1 MTSATAKPE
10 TEAQQL
16 ERLCAQYGHLDGGK
30 LLLPMIKIEFGGR
43 IALASSMG
51 NESAVMLSMVAEIDQ
66 ATPVIFLQTGCLF
79 AETLAYRDQLR
90 SQLGLTDLRDIGPEY
105 AGLDVATPG
114 HALWNTAACRHLRK
128 VLPMTRAL
136 SGFDAWITGRK
147 RIHGD
152 GRAELPLFEIENG
165 QVKINP
171 LARWSAEMIAN
182 YCGSRGLPRHPLEA
196 EGYTSIGC
204 VPCTREP
211 APGEGPRGGRW
222 ADSDKT
228 ECGIHNAKWFRA
240 GENI

>member
-1 MTSATAKPE
+1 MALAMTKPE
-10 TEAQQL
+10 TEAQQV
-16 ERLCAQYGHLDGGK
+16 ERLNAQYGHLDGGD
-30 LLLPMIKIEFGGR
+30 LLRPMIEIEFGGR
-43 IALASSMG
+43 IGLASSMG
-51 NESAVMLSMVAEIDQ
+51 IESAVMLSLVAEIDR

-90 SQLGLTDLRDIGPEY
+90 TQLGLTDLRDIGPED

-114 HALWNTAACRHLRK
+114 HALWNTAACCHLRK
-128 VLPMTRAL
+128 VLPMARAL

-165 QVKINP
+165 QIKINP
-171 LARWSAEMIAN
+171 LARWSEEMIAN
-182 YCGSRGLPRHPLEA
+182 YYESRGLPRHPLEA
-196 EGYTSIGC
+196 EGYTSVGC
-204 VPCTREP
+204 APCTRKP
-211 APGEGPRGGRW
+211 AAGDGPRSGRW
-222 ADSDKT
+222 SDSEKT